1 MDREITQRFVSF
13 LQGKFGA
20 RVELD
25 PTATDVLRQP
35 LFPGLDG
42 KPRELNEVAGGFPG
56 GEFSEYDAGMDMLPP
71 MNPFDN
77 ELM

>member
-1 MDREITQRFVSF
+1 MDKEITQRFVEF

-42 KPRELNEVAGGFPG
+42 RPRQLNEP
-56 GEFSEYDAGMDMLPP
+56 AGMDSFAEYNAGLDLLPP
-71 MNPFDN
+71 ADPFN
-77 ELM
+77 GELM